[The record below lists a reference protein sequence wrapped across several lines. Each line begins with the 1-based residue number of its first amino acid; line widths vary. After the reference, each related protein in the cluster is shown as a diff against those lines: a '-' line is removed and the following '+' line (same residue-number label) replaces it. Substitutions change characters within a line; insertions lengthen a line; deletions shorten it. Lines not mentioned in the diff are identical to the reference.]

1 MMGERMVKQG
11 MQQGEEV
18 LAAYDRHVDMV
29 YKIAYAYLKNR
40 ADAEDAVQNTF
51 LKLLARRGAP
61 FDSPGHEKA
70 WLIVA
75 VSNHCRNELRRYRGR
90 TAALTEEVAAPVRD
104 AAQGNAVLEA
114 VLSLPERCKTVV
126 YLYYYEGYRTEEIA
140 RMLRRP
146 GSTVRSQLSEGRR
159 FLRERLGQD
168 F

>member
-1 MMGERMVKQG
+1 M
-11 MQQGEEV
+11 
-18 LAAYDRHVDMV
+18 
-29 YKIAYAYLKNR
+29 
-40 ADAEDAVQNTF
+40 
-51 LKLLARRGAP
+51 
-61 FDSPGHEKA
+61 
-70 WLIVA
+70 
-75 VSNHCRNELRRYRGR
+75 
-90 TAALTEEVAAPVRD
+90 RD

-168 F
+168 FLQN

>member
-61 FDSPGHEKA
+61 FDSPGMRKH
-70 WLIVA
+70 
-75 VSNHCRNELRRYRGR
+75 G
-90 TAALTEEVAAPVRD
+90 
-104 AAQGNAVLEA
+104 
-114 VLSLPERCKTVV
+114 
-126 YLYYYEGYRTEEIA
+126 
-140 RMLRRP
+140 
-146 GSTVRSQLSEGRR
+146 
-159 FLRERLGQD
+159 
-168 F
+168 